1 MVKTIDMFVSIALA
15 FFSSYVFMRLFNWFP
30 SEIFGVHPLNYAEAF
45 GLALF
50 LGYITMKATK
60 AQFETSDEEKL
71 TLTLT
76 MVVANLFMLGAGAIV
91 HSFM

>member
-1 MVKTIDMFVSIALA
+1 MAKTVDMFFSIALA

-30 SEIFGVHPLNYAEAF
+30 SEIFGLATLNYAEAF
-45 GLALF
+45 GLSLF

-60 AQFETSDEEKL
+60 EQFETSDEEKL
-71 TLTLT
+71 MLTLT
-76 MVVANLFMLGAGAIV
+76 MIVANLCVLGIGAIV